1 VTIRRR
7 LALWYTGVLL
17 SCLAPGLGWA
27 YFEIFYE
34 YHDPSVKRAPFPSHD
49 AVSEIAEGLL
59 IAGIPALLFGV
70 VGGRLLLRRTLD
82 PIASLSRAA
91 ARIHGGN
98 LRERLPT
105 TGNRDEIDRLTQ
117 MFNAMMDRIESSF
130 GRIREFTLHASHELK
145 TPLTVIRGELETAI
159 RKAEQV
165 SEQGDWMLSLL
176 DEVGRLTQIVDGLT
190 FLSKA
195 DSGLIALEHEAV
207 PLHDVVREAS
217 LHAEVLGEAD
227 GISAHLSRCDE
238 ISVVGDRRRL
248 RQLLLLLVD
257 NATKYNQRGG
267 SVGVSLEDL
276 GDQSRIVLRNTGPG
290 IPQAAIGRVFDRFYR
305 ARSSHSKEMDGCG
318 LGLSLAH
325 SIVCGHGG
333 EISID
338 SELGHETTVTV
349 LLPIEKA
356 R

>member
-1 VTIRRR
+1 MTIRRR

-27 YFEIFYE
+27 YYELFYE
-34 YHDPSVKRAPFPSHD
+34 HHDPSVKRAPFPSRD
-49 AVSEIAEGLL
+49 AVSEIGEGLL
-59 IAGIPALLFGV
+59 IAGVPALLFGI

-105 TGNRDEIDRLTQ
+105 TENRDEIDQLTQ
-117 MFNAMMDRIESSF
+117 TFNAMMDRLEGSF

-145 TPLTVIRGELETAI
+145 TPLTVIRGELETAL
-159 RKAEQV
+159 RKAKDGG
-165 SEQGDWMLSLL
+165 EQGDWMLSLL

-195 DSGLIALEHEAV
+195 DSGLIALEREAV
-207 PLHDVVREAS
+207 RLHDVVREAS

-238 ISVVGDRRRL
+238 ISVAGDRRRL

-257 NATKYNQRGG
+257 NATKYNQPGG
-267 SVGVSLEDL
+267 SVRISLEDL
-276 GDQSRIVLRNTGPG
+276 GDRSRIVLRNTGPG
-290 IPQAAIGRVFDRFYR
+290 IAQAAIGRVFDRFYR
-305 ARSSHSKEMDGCG
+305 ARSSHSKEVDGCG
-318 LGLSLAH
+318 LGLSLAQ
-325 SIVCGHGG
+325 SIVRGHKG
-333 EISID
+333 EIFID
-338 SELGHETTVTV
+338 SVPDETTVTV
-349 LLPIEKA
+349 LLPVE
-356 R
+356 RSGL